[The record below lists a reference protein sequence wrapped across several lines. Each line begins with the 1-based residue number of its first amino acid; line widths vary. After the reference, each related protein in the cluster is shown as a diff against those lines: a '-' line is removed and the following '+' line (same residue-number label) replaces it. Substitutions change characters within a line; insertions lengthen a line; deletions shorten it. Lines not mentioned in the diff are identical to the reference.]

1 MSQENEYKDII
12 DAAFSAMEHA
22 YAPYSNYHVGACVKL
37 KNGKLIVGVNVENA
51 SYGLTNCAER
61 SAIFATYSLGYTK
74 EDIVALGI
82 VSDGEKLAYP
92 CGACRQVLVELLNGD
107 TPIVLSNRKDFKVTN
122 IMELLPMS
130 FTKEDVL

>member
-74 EDIVALGI
+74 EDIVALCI

-107 TPIVLSNRKDFKVTN
+107 TPIVLNNRKDFKVTN

>member
-107 TPIVLSNRKDFKVTN
+107 TPIVLNNRKDFKVTN

>member
-74 EDIVALGI
+74 EDIVALCI